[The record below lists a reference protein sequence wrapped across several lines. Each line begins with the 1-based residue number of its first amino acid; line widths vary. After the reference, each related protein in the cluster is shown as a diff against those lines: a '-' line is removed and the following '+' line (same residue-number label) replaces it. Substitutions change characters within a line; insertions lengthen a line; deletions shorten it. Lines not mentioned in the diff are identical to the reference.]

1 VKRIVATW
9 ATALLVGTLFTAFE
23 SAAPASATTPEFTI
37 TVDCTSETTLRSSLA
52 PAAALSSPRV
62 VPTVGTGPVEF
73 VVEATVNA
81 PFRISNSS
89 STGFCTAS
97 LVLGAGITGIGGTPQ
112 TVLEEGNLDLSVSS
126 SSSFSLAAPS
136 GSPVVLWV
144 DTCSGLEGSGIQQNP
159 WKIGSA
165 ANFAQISTGGCSQWG
180 HYLQTADFGINTT
193 GSNNVVSQFE
203 GVYDGNH
210 HEITYLSP
218 PENQFN
224 GYLFGTLNPHS
235 TQPNLPAVIKKLR
248 LSGKIVSNQA
258 NVSSLVGNVQ
268 AEGVIS
274 EVASSVDIEAS
285 GSLGF
290 ENVGGLVARATYS
303 TRTGQTT
310 TSGLIQYSSFSGAIS
325 FTGTTQ
331 PDGLSLG
338 GLAGVASNLWIR
350 DSYSTGSIAHT
361 GPANYGTGRLG
372 IGGLV
377 GNARDSTNRILRS
390 YSAGLYQTAC
400 VTSCSNVVV
409 GGLVGAQTAPGGLQN
424 NAANVVSSFWLT
436 SSAANAFGEGTQPS
450 AYASGLPV
458 AVGVNAQT
466 LSTRSTFQSKG
477 DNSGPF
483 GESTGANSLPT
494 GDSTPGPT
502 ASDNDYRWAIES
514 ANVETFVAQRRVDT
528 SNDNAGAQRVV
539 GETLTFT
546 RAFDRLLW
554 TNSAVPTATYSTRGV
569 SETVD
574 GYPPLG
580 RVWEICASENNGFP
594 VLVWEDRNCH
604 AEGTGGGGNDRNR
617 ETPSDVNLAAAQAAG
632 LSGAELAAFLAS
644 GLTLEQWMAQ
654 RLAATGTPGEALGLG
669 VAMAGLLTM
678 FGMGLLAVRR
688 RLSVNGVR

>member
-1 VKRIVATW
+1 MKRIVATW
-9 ATALLVGTLFTAFE
+9 ATALLVGTLFTTFE

-37 TVDCTSETTLRSSLA
+37 TVDCTNETTLRSSLA
-52 PAAALSSPRV
+52 TAAALPNPKV

-73 VVEATVNA
+73 VVESALNA

-89 STGFCTAS
+89 STESCTAS
-97 LVLGAGITGIGGTPQ
+97 RVLGAGTGLGGSPQ
-112 TVLEEGNLDLSVSS
+112 TVAAGGQLDLTVGQ

-144 DTCSGLEGSGIQQNP
+144 DTCSGLEGSGVQQNP

-165 ANFAQISTGGCSQWG
+165 ANFAQISTGGCSPWG
-180 HYLQTADFGINTT
+180 HYLQTADFDINTT
-193 GSNNVVSQFE
+193 GSNRVVSQFE

-210 HEITYLSP
+210 HEISYLSP

-224 GYLFGTLNPHS
+224 GYLFGSLYPHS

-248 LSGKIVSNQA
+248 LTGKIVSNQ
-258 NVSSLVGNVQ
+258 NHVSSLVDNVQ
-268 AEGVIS
+268 AGGVIS

-290 ENVGGLVARATYS
+290 EIVGGLVARGTYS

-310 TSGLIQYSSFSGAIS
+310 TGGLIQYSSFSGAIS

-331 PDGLSLG
+331 PDELWLG

-361 GPANYGTGRLG
+361 GLSNYGTGRLG

-377 GNARDSTNRILRS
+377 GNARDSDNQIVRS
-390 YSAGLYQTAC
+390 YSAGSYQTAC
-400 VTSCSNVVV
+400 VTSCSNVLV
-409 GGLVGAQTAPGGLQN
+409 GGLIGAQSNFGGLQN

-450 AYASGLPV
+450 AYASGRPV

-466 LSTRSTFQSKG
+466 LSTITTFQSRE
-477 DNSGPF
+477 DTTTSGRPS
-483 GESTGANSLPT
+483 GLANLTVASSTGTLAEQ
-494 GDSTPGPT
+494 
-502 ASDNDYRWAIES
+502 DYRWAIES
-514 ANVETFVAQRRVDT
+514 ANVETFVAQKRT
-528 SNDNAGAQRVV
+528 ASPSAT
-539 GETLTFT
+539 GETVTFT

-554 TNSAVPTATYSTRGV
+554 TNSTVPTATYSSRGV
-569 SETVD
+569 SETVN
-574 GYPPLG
+574 GYPALG
-580 RVWEICASENNGFP
+580 RVWEICATENNGFP

-604 AEGTGGGGNDRNR
+604 AEGTGGGGTSGGVTSSGADQAR
-617 ETPSDVNLAAAQAAG
+617 AAG
-632 LSGAELAAFLAS
+632 LSGAELTAFLAS
-644 GLTLEQWMAQ
+644 GLTLEQWQAQ
-654 RLAATGTPGEALGLG
+654 RLAATGTPGEALGFG
-669 VAMAGLLTM
+669 VLIAGVLTM
-678 FGMGLLAVRR
+678 VGLGLIVARR
-688 RLSVNGVR
+688 RFTWSGVR